1 MRLTLRT
8 LLAYL
13 DDVLE
18 PAQAREIGEKLAENK
33 EAAQLV
39 ARIREVLRRRRI
51 GAPELAGP
59 GSGPDPNLVS
69 SYLENALEPNRVVEL
84 EKLFMESDIHL
95 AEVAACH
102 KILTMV
108 LGQPID
114 VSEDVR
120 ERMYA
125 LGASDA
131 PVIDRLPTNSLGDGE
146 PEFSHG
152 LPDYLVKK
160 SIWQRFPVVIAA
172 VVFGGI
178 WLALLFSDPVL
189 WKGERPRLAER
200 PPAEPQIVE
209 VAVLEKESS
218 PQPQPRQRPQQPP
231 QPKPAQPE
239 MANPDADANVVD
251 VDAENMPAEEGN
263 AEQNPDA
270 KNANAAKPDFPAK
283 PKAEPK
289 VAVRLAEVDGISA
302 FRDSEDEPWVIN
314 TLQNSLGI
322 DAEVA
327 APLPYRCNLSVD
339 SDWLLMLEPNTRIK
353 RIADLGD
360 MQANFEII
368 RGAVMFTPTVPEP
381 KPMEIGLHV
390 GKRQWW
396 LTLQGAETRFGARGI
411 PPQPSGPPIDGGGA
425 GPFRYEGGIGVYS
438 GTVTIG
444 LTETEQ
450 QEITPSLGWCAWPRM
465 DSEFETTDN
474 IPQWLT
480 PEGELITPSAKNLA
494 RIYSEE
500 FLPGNT
506 IVQSI
511 APVVRNR
518 VASISAFATST
529 LALLGNDHELVLALN
544 SEHEESRL
552 VAIRGLREWL
562 ARDPAYAEELLEE
575 VERSFPDEEIPIII
589 RLLWGYQEQD
599 LRNPMISRQ
608 LLEWMQHEDIAV
620 RELAFYQV
628 TRWSERTYNYRPLLP
643 PPERK
648 AAILRWE
655 DHLKRFNAILGS

>member
-39 ARIREVLRRRRI
+39 ARIRDVIRRRRI
-51 GAPELAGP
+51 AAPELAGP

-69 SYLENALEPNRVVEL
+69 SYLENSLEPGRVVEL

-108 LGQPID
+108 LGQPLD

-125 LGASDA
+125 LGATDA
-131 PVIDRLPTNSLGDGE
+131 PIIDRVPTNSLGDGE

-160 SIWQRFPVVIAA
+160 SVWQRFPVVIASL
-172 VVFGGI
+172 VFGGV
-178 WLALLFSDPVL
+178 WLALLVSDPVL

-200 PPAEPQIVE
+200 PMEPQIIE
-209 VAVLEKESS
+209 VAIADDVKV
-218 PQPQPRQRPQQPP
+218 PQPQPRRKPQQPSEP
-231 QPKPAQPE
+231 EPVQPGMVRPETEAEIVDTGPDTTTNAGAEEQPE
-239 MANPDADANVVD
+239 PAAPPKVV
-251 VDAENMPAEEGN
+251 
-263 AEQNPDA
+263 
-270 KNANAAKPDFPAK
+270 
-283 PKAEPK
+283 AEPK
-289 VAVRLAEVDGISA
+289 VSVRLADVEGVSA
-302 FRDSEDEPWVIN
+302 IRDREEEQWMIN
-314 TLQNSLGI
+314 TLHNSLGI
-322 DAEVA
+322 NAEVA
-327 APLPYRCNLSVD
+327 APLPYRCHMSVD
-339 SDWLLMLEPNTRIK
+339 KDWLLMLEPNTRIQ
-353 RIADLGD
+353 RIADEGE
-360 MQANFEII
+360 MMVNFEVI
-368 RGAVMFTPTVPEP
+368 RGAIIFAPTVPDP
-381 KPMEIGLHV
+381 KPMLIGLRV
-390 GKRQWW
+390 GQHQWW
-396 LTLQGAETRFGARGI
+396 VTLQGAETRFGAQAI
-411 PPQPSGPPIDGGGA
+411 PPQPSGPPGDEGNL
-425 GPFRYEGGIGVYS
+425 RYEGGVGVYS
-438 GTVTIG
+438 GSVSMGLSAAEQHEIG
-444 LTETEQ
+444 
-450 QEITPSLGWCAWPRM
+450 PSLGWCAWPKM
-465 DSEFETTDN
+465 DSEFETTAN

-518 VASISAFATST
+518 VAAISAFATST

-552 VAIRGLREWL
+552 AAIQGLREWMV
-562 ARDPAYAEELLEE
+562 RDPAYAEDLLEE
-575 VERSFPDEEIPIII
+575 VERTFPDDEIPIIV
-589 RLLWGYQEQD
+589 RLLWGYRAQD
-599 LRNPMISRQ
+599 LRSPMISRQ
-608 LLEWMQHEDIAV
+608 LLDWMQHEDIAI

-655 DHLKRFNAILGS
+655 DHMKRFGAILGS